1 MGPSATESCLV
12 MKSRNLLPHV
22 YELKMYPGRRS
33 PYVARWV
40 VNGQTRGRS
49 FANKTQANSFRAALI
64 HAIDAQERW
73 SNLTGLPQSMET
85 SGVSVASLVKQF
97 VDSKKHVWEAR
108 TRESAII
115 PLAEMLICLV
125 TKNAPTPTRTTKKDI
140 SMWLMGDDLEDPL
153 YIKYSLNIS
162 ECSPAVCADAF
173 DELCYCLEEDGVTRS
188 TKFKASATVI
198 RYRRACAQFF
208 IYVVERE
215 LLTKNPWPA
224 GKRGKTTRKERG
236 KGDLRIDLL
245 PTHAQAVETINAVA
259 SHQPGSQ
266 AYKVVCSLMYY
277 AGLRPGEAR
286 ALRIE
291 NCGPLTAGQWG
302 QATIDETAKDAAP
315 GYYLDK
321 SEMLGDPKTDA
332 RVVSL
337 HPVLVDIILA
347 HIGER
352 KTGVIAASKNGGFVD
367 QRRLDRSWARAR
379 GKNTWRPYDLRH
391 AHASIQLRA
400 GIAPVEVARS
410 LGHSVEVL
418 HRVYNR
424 AFPADTQLAQ
434 EKLLGAFQEEIV

>member
-1 MGPSATESCLV
+1 
-12 MKSRNLLPHV
+12 MKTVNILPHV
-22 YELKMYPGRRS
+22 YELKTYPDRPS
-33 PYVARWV
+33 PYVARWR
-40 VNGQTRGRS
+40 VNGKTRGRS
-49 FANKTQANSFRAALI
+49 FKNKTQADNFRAALI
-64 HAIDAQERW
+64 HAINSRERF
-73 SNLTGLPQSMET
+73 SNITGLPQSMET
-85 SGVSVASLVKQF
+85 TGVSVASLVKGF

-108 TRESAII
+108 TRESALV

-125 TKNAPTPTRTTKKDI
+125 TKNAPAPTRTTKKEI
-140 SMWLMGDDLEDPL
+140 SMWLMGDDIEDPL

-162 ECSPAVCADAF
+162 ECSPAVCTDAF

-188 TKFKASATVI
+188 TKFKASATII

-245 PTHAQAVETINAVA
+245 PTHAQAVETLNAIA
-259 SHQPGSQ
+259 SHQPRSQ

-291 NCGPLTAGQWG
+291 NCGTLTAGQWG
-302 QATIDETAKDAAP
+302 QATIDEAAKDAAP
-315 GYYLDK
+315 GYYLSK
-321 SEMLGDPKTDA
+321 SERLGDPKTDA

-337 HPVLVDIILA
+337 HPVLVDIILQ
-347 HIGER
+347 HIGDR
-352 KTGVIAASKNGGFVD
+352 TTGVIASSKTGGFVD
-367 QRRLDRSWARAR
+367 QRRLDRAWARAR
-379 GKNTWRPYDLRH
+379 GENTWRPYDLRH
-391 AHASIQLRA
+391 AHASMQLRA
-400 GIAPVEVARS
+400 GIPPVEVARS

-418 HRVYNR
+418 HRVYNG
-424 AFPADTQLAQ
+424 AFPDDTQRAQ
-434 EKLLGAFQEEIV
+434 EKLLGVFQDVTV